1 MQIYNKYD
9 KDYKRACEK
18 FREER
23 ARFAKA
29 LSAVSFLRV
38 IPSQANYFLCEITSR
53 FTSAELTERL
63 LVHHNILIKDC
74 DTKNGLKGRNMV
86 RIAVRNTDDNDR
98 LVQVLKTM
106 DEA

>member
-18 FREER
+18 FQEER
-23 ARFAKA
+23 TRFAKA
-29 LSAVSFLRV
+29 LSQVAFLRV

-53 FTSAELTERL
+53 YTSAELTEKL
-63 LVHHNILIKDC
+63 LADYNILIKDC

-86 RIAVRNTDDNDR
+86 RIAVRNSADNDR
-98 LVQVLKTM
+98 LVQVLKAM
-106 DEA
+106 EKA